1 MTELSKYDIILEELN
16 ALEKQFLAQS
26 KKSKDLLARIETLER
41 TNREFVFENSG
52 LKSKVI
58 ELESK
63 LEDLKRENN
72 NLRNGGTLNRK
83 DREDLKAQINE
94 LISKIDFHLRS

>member
-1 MTELSKYDIILEELN
+1 MTELSKYDVILEELN
-16 ALEKQFLAQS
+16 ALEKQFYALA
-26 KKSKDLLARIETLER
+26 KKNKDLLNRIETLER

-58 ELESK
+58 ELETA
-63 LEDLKRENN
+63 LEDLKRENI
-72 NLRNGGTLNRK
+72 NLRNGGTLNGK

>member
-1 MTELSKYDIILEELN
+1 VILEELN
-16 ALEKQFLAQS
+16 ALEKQFSAQS
-26 KKSKDLLARIETLER
+26 KKIRDLLARIETLER

-72 NLRNGGTLNRK
+72 NLRNGGALNRK

>member
-16 ALEKQFLAQS
+16 ALEKQFVSLS
-26 KKSKDLLARIETLER
+26 KKNKDLLARFETLER

-52 LKSKVI
+52 LKSKVL